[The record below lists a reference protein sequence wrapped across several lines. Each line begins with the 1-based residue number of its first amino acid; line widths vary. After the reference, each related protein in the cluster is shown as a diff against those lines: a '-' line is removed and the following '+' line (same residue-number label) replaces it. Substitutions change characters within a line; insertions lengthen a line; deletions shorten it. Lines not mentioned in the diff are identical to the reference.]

1 MAVLSQTPFQ
11 LPDFAKMAY
20 EKSLMDE
27 EKQRREE
34 EREKQK
40 KAERRQETMLP
51 QAKSSYLDNTYKLDP
66 NRLPVANMAWQLYE
80 KAAQDYILNGD
91 PESLDNANSALKDF
105 QQVLNVGVIASAE
118 GRRQLQEVKSNPY
131 AYDEPTRSG
140 IESQYNNYV
149 KFDFAPQ
156 VENGVLTVLSSDGK
170 TRVPINQSPGFSIGV
185 AQGPGGNALSVNKE
199 DPYIKLMDPIERA
212 AEAIQLY
219 GPASKRDQGNVT
231 FYDVKYIQDN
241 ALKTLDNDLRLE
253 VPGGQE
259 RRRRLATEAAAR
271 IKGGLP
277 SNEEVEI
284 ILNDPTRFSQVV
296 ADYKKSLAESIKSV
310 TPARTVTGRGGG
322 GGGTGGDGL
331 TKSDVNE
338 LNAFFYGAGSEPIS
352 GGGIK
357 ISPQLYSVKVGGTDI
372 PITSISFDSKGEIV
386 SVEADTKGM
395 PSLKIEPEKFK
406 TAVVQNLTT
415 RNIKGA
421 VSKAVLNSMNA
432 KGKQPK

>member
-1 MAVLSQTPFQ
+1 MAVLSRAVLQI
-11 LPDFAKMAY
+11 PDFAKMAY
-20 EKSLMDE
+20 EKSLVDE

-40 KAERRQETMLP
+40 KAERRQEAMLP

-66 NRLPVANMAWQLYE
+66 NRLPVANMAWQIYE
-80 KAAQDYILNGD
+80 KAAQDYILNGN

-118 GRRQLQEVKSNPY
+118 GRKQLQEVKSNPY

-149 KFDFAPQ
+149 KFDFVPQ

-170 TRVPINQSPGFSIGV
+170 TRVPVSQSPGFSIGV
-185 AQGPGGNALSVNKE
+185 AQGPGGNALNVNRE
-199 DPYIKLMDPIERA
+199 DPYIKLMDPMERA
-212 AEAIQLY
+212 VESVKLF
-219 GPASKRDQGNVT
+219 GPAAKRDKGNMS

-241 ALKTLDNDLRLE
+241 ALKTLDNDLNAE
-253 VPGGQE
+253 TPGSQE
-259 RRRRLATEAAAR
+259 GRKRLAMQAAYKL
-271 IKGGLP
+271 KGGPP

-284 ILNDPTRFSQVV
+284 ILNDPIRFGQVV
-296 ADYKKSLAESIKSV
+296 ADYKKLLSEKVQSV
-310 TPARTVTGRGGG
+310 TPSKTV
-322 GGGTGGDGL
+322 TGGDGGGPDGL
-331 TKSDVNE
+331 TTSDVNE
-338 LNAFFYGAGSEPIS
+338 LNAFFYGAGSAPIS
-352 GGGIK
+352 GGGIR
-357 ISPQLYSVKVGGTDI
+357 ISPQNYSVKVGGNDI

-415 RNIKGA
+415 RNIKSA
-421 VSKAVLNSMNA
+421 VSKAVVNSMNS

>member
-1 MAVLSQTPFQ
+1 MSVLNQTPFQ

-20 EKSLMDE
+20 EKSLVDE

-40 KAERRQETMLP
+40 KTERRQETMLP

-66 NRLPVANMAWQLYE
+66 NRLPVANMAWQIYE
-80 KAAQDYILNGD
+80 KAAQDYILNGN

-105 QQVLNVGVIASAE
+105 QQVLNVGVIASSE
-118 GRRQLQEVKSNPY
+118 GRKQLQEVKSNPY

-149 KFDFAPQ
+149 KFDFVPQ

-170 TRVPINQSPGFSIGV
+170 TRVPVSQSPGFSIGV
-185 AQGPGGNALSVNKE
+185 AQGPGGNALNVNRE
-199 DPYIKLMDPIERA
+199 DPYIKLMDPMERA
-212 AEAIQLY
+212 VESVKLF
-219 GPASKRDQGNVT
+219 GPAAKRDKGNVS

-241 ALKTLDNDLRLE
+241 ALKTLDNDLNAE
-253 VPGGQE
+253 TPGSQE
-259 RRRRLATEAAAR
+259 GRKRLAMQAAYKL
-271 IKGGLP
+271 KGGPP

-284 ILNDPTRFSQVV
+284 ILNDPIRFGQVV
-296 ADYKKSLAESIKSV
+296 ADYKKLLSEKVQSV
-310 TPARTVTGRGGG
+310 TPSKTV
-322 GGGTGGDGL
+322 TGGDGGGPDGL
-331 TKSDVNE
+331 TKYDVNE
-338 LNAFFYGAGSEPIS
+338 LNAFFYGAGSAPIS
-352 GGGIK
+352 GGGIR
-357 ISPQLYSVKVGGTDI
+357 ISPQNYSVKVGGTDI

-415 RNIKGA
+415 RNLKSA
-421 VSKAVLNSMNA
+421 VSKAVVNSMNS

>member
-1 MAVLSQTPFQ
+1 MAVLNQTPFQ

-20 EKSLMDE
+20 EKSLVDE

-40 KAERRQETMLP
+40 KAERRQEAMLP

-66 NRLPVANMAWQLYE
+66 NRLPVANMAWQIYE
-80 KAAQDYILNGD
+80 KAAQDYILNGN

-105 QQVLNVGVIASAE
+105 QQVLNVGVIASSE
-118 GRRQLQEVKSNPY
+118 GRKQLQEVKSNPY

-149 KFDFAPQ
+149 KFDFVPQ

-170 TRVPINQSPGFSIGV
+170 TRVPVSQSPGFSIGV
-185 AQGPGGNALSVNKE
+185 AQGPGGNALNVNRE
-199 DPYIKLMDPIERA
+199 DPYIKLMDPMERA
-212 AEAIQLY
+212 VESVKLF
-219 GPASKRDQGNVT
+219 GPAAKRDKGNIS

-241 ALKTLDNDLRLE
+241 ALKTLDNDLNAE
-253 VPGGQE
+253 TPGSQE
-259 RRRRLATEAAAR
+259 GRKRLAMQAAYKL
-271 IKGGLP
+271 KGGPP

-284 ILNDPTRFSQVV
+284 ILNDPIRFGQVV
-296 ADYKKSLAESIKSV
+296 ADYKKLLSEKVQSV
-310 TPARTVTGRGGG
+310 TPSKTV
-322 GGGTGGDGL
+322 TGGDGGGPDGL
-331 TKSDVNE
+331 TKYDVNE
-338 LNAFFYGAGSEPIS
+338 LNAFFYGAGSSPIS
-352 GGGIK
+352 GGGIR
-357 ISPQLYSVKVGGTDI
+357 ISPKNYSVKVGGTDI

-386 SVEADTKGM
+386 SVEADTKGL
-395 PSLKIEPEKFK
+395 PSLKIEPDKFK
-406 TAVVQNLTT
+406 TAVVQNLTI

-421 VSKAVLNSMNA
+421 VSNAVLNSMNS

>member
-1 MAVLSQTPFQ
+1 MAVLNQTPFQ

-20 EKSLMDE
+20 EKSLVDE

-40 KAERRQETMLP
+40 KAERRQEAMLP

-66 NRLPVANMAWQLYE
+66 NRLPVANMAWQIYE
-80 KAAQDYILNGD
+80 KAAQDYILNGN

-105 QQVLNVGVIASAE
+105 QQVLNVGVIASSE
-118 GRRQLQEVKSNPY
+118 GRKQLQEVKSNPY

-149 KFDFAPQ
+149 KFDFVPQ

-170 TRVPINQSPGFSIGV
+170 TRVPVSQSPGFSIGV
-185 AQGPGGNALSVNKE
+185 AQGPGGNALNVNRE
-199 DPYIKLMDPIERA
+199 DPYIKLMDPMERA
-212 AEAIQLY
+212 VESVKLF
-219 GPASKRDQGNVT
+219 GPAAKRDKGNVS

-241 ALKTLDNDLRLE
+241 ALKTLDNDLNAE
-253 VPGGQE
+253 TPGSQE
-259 RRRRLATEAAAR
+259 GRKRLAMQAAYKL
-271 IKGGLP
+271 KGGPP

-284 ILNDPTRFSQVV
+284 ILNDPIRFGQVV
-296 ADYKKSLAESIKSV
+296 ADYKKLLSEKVQSV
-310 TPARTVTGRGGG
+310 TPSKTV
-322 GGGTGGDGL
+322 TGGDGGGPDGL
-331 TKSDVNE
+331 TKYDVNE
-338 LNAFFYGAGSEPIS
+338 LNAFFYGAGSAPIS
-352 GGGIK
+352 GGGIR
-357 ISPQLYSVKVGGTDI
+357 ISPQNYSVKVGGTDI

-415 RNIKGA
+415 RNLKSA
-421 VSKAVLNSMNA
+421 VSKAVVNSMNS

>member
-1 MAVLSQTPFQ
+1 MAVLNQTPFQ

-20 EKSLMDE
+20 EKSLVDE

-40 KAERRQETMLP
+40 KAERRQEAMLP

-66 NRLPVANMAWQLYE
+66 NRLPVANMAWQIYE
-80 KAAQDYILNGD
+80 KAAQDYILNGN

-105 QQVLNVGVIASAE
+105 QQVLNVGVIASSE
-118 GRRQLQEVKSNPY
+118 GRKQLQEVKSNPY

-149 KFDFAPQ
+149 KFDFVPQ

-170 TRVPINQSPGFSIGV
+170 TRVPVSQSPGFSIGV
-185 AQGPGGNALSVNKE
+185 AQGPGGNALNVNRE
-199 DPYIKLMDPIERA
+199 DPYIKLMDPMERA
-212 AEAIQLY
+212 VESVKLF
-219 GPASKRDQGNVT
+219 GPAAKRDKGNMS

-241 ALKTLDNDLRLE
+241 ALKTLDNDLNAE
-253 VPGGQE
+253 TPGSQE
-259 RRRRLATEAAAR
+259 GRKRLAMQAAYKL
-271 IKGGLP
+271 KGGPP

-284 ILNDPTRFSQVV
+284 ILNDPIRFGQVV
-296 ADYKKSLAESIKSV
+296 ADYKKLLSEKVQSV
-310 TPARTVTGRGGG
+310 TPSKTV
-322 GGGTGGDGL
+322 TGGDGGGPDGL
-331 TKSDVNE
+331 TKYDVNE
-338 LNAFFYGAGSEPIS
+338 LNAFFYGAGSSPIS
-352 GGGIK
+352 GGGIR
-357 ISPQLYSVKVGGTDI
+357 ISPQNYSVKVGGTDI

-415 RNIKGA
+415 RNLKSA
-421 VSKAVLNSMNA
+421 VSKAVVNSMNS

>member
-1 MAVLSQTPFQ
+1 MAVLNQTPFQ

-20 EKSLMDE
+20 EKSLVDE

-40 KAERRQETMLP
+40 KAERRQEAMLP

-66 NRLPVANMAWQLYE
+66 NRLPVANMAWQIYE
-80 KAAQDYILNGD
+80 KAAQDYILNGN

-149 KFDFAPQ
+149 KFDFVPQ

-170 TRVPINQSPGFSIGV
+170 TRVPVSQSPGFSIGV
-185 AQGPGGNALSVNKE
+185 AQGPGGNALNVNKE
-199 DPYIKLMDPIERA
+199 DPYIKLMNPMERA
-212 AEAIQLY
+212 AESVQLY
-219 GPASKRDQGNVT
+219 GPASKRDQGDVT

-259 RRRRLATEAAAR
+259 RRRRIATEAAAR

-296 ADYKKSLAESIKSV
+296 ADYKKLLAENIQAV
-310 TPARTVTGRGGG
+310 TPSKTVTGRGGDG
-322 GGGTGGDGL
+322 SGL
-331 TKSDVNE
+331 TKYDVNE
-338 LNAFFYGAGSEPIS
+338 LNAFFYGAGSAPIS
-352 GGGIK
+352 GGGIR
-357 ISPQLYSVKVGGTDI
+357 ISPKNYSVKVGGTDI
-372 PITSISFDSKGEIV
+372 PITSISFDSKGEII

-406 TAVVQNLTT
+406 TAVVQNLTI

-421 VSKAVLNSMNA
+421 VSKAVVNSMNS

>member
-1 MAVLSQTPFQ
+1 MAVLNQTPFQ

-20 EKSLMDE
+20 EKSLVDE

-40 KAERRQETMLP
+40 KAERRQEAMLP

-66 NRLPVANMAWQLYE
+66 NRLPVANMAWQIYE
-80 KAAQDYILNGD
+80 KAAQDYILNGN

-149 KFDFAPQ
+149 KFDFVPQ

-170 TRVPINQSPGFSIGV
+170 TRVPVSQSPGFSIGV
-185 AQGPGGNALSVNKE
+185 AQGPGGNALNVNKE
-199 DPYIKLMDPIERA
+199 DPYIKLMNPMERA
-212 AEAIQLY
+212 AESVQLY
-219 GPASKRDQGNVT
+219 GPASKRDQGDVT

-241 ALKTLDNDLRLE
+241 ALKTLDHDLRLE

-259 RRRRLATEAAAR
+259 RRRRIATEAAAR

-296 ADYKKSLAESIKSV
+296 ADYKKLLAENIQAV
-310 TPARTVTGRGGG
+310 TPSKTVTGRGGDG
-322 GGGTGGDGL
+322 SGL
-331 TKSDVNE
+331 TKYDVNE
-338 LNAFFYGAGSEPIS
+338 LNAFFYGAGSAPIS

-357 ISPQLYSVKVGGTDI
+357 ISPQNYLVKVGGTDI
-372 PITSISFDSKGEIV
+372 PITSISFDSKGEII

-406 TAVVQNLTT
+406 TAVVQNLTI

-421 VSKAVLNSMNA
+421 VSKAVVNSMNS

>member
-1 MAVLSQTPFQ
+1 MAVLNQTPFQ

-20 EKSLMDE
+20 EKSLVDE

-40 KAERRQETMLP
+40 KTERRQETMLP

-66 NRLPVANMAWQLYE
+66 NRLPVANMAWQIYE
-80 KAAQDYILNGD
+80 KAAQDYILNGN

-105 QQVLNVGVIASAE
+105 QQVLNVGVIASSE
-118 GRRQLQEVKSNPY
+118 GRKQLQEVKSNPY

-149 KFDFAPQ
+149 KFDFVPQ

-170 TRVPINQSPGFSIGV
+170 TRVPVSQSPGFSIGV
-185 AQGPGGNALSVNKE
+185 AQGPGGNALNVNRE
-199 DPYIKLMDPIERA
+199 DPYIKLMDPMERA
-212 AEAIQLY
+212 VESVKLF
-219 GPASKRDQGNVT
+219 GPAAKRDKGNVS

-241 ALKTLDNDLRLE
+241 ALKTLDNDLNAE
-253 VPGGQE
+253 TPGSQE
-259 RRRRLATEAAAR
+259 GRKRLAMQAAYKL
-271 IKGGLP
+271 KGGPP

-284 ILNDPTRFSQVV
+284 ILNDPIRFGQVV
-296 ADYKKSLAESIKSV
+296 ADYKKLLSEKVQSV
-310 TPARTVTGRGGG
+310 TPSKTV
-322 GGGTGGDGL
+322 TGGDGGGPDGL
-331 TKSDVNE
+331 TKYDVNE
-338 LNAFFYGAGSEPIS
+338 LNAFFYGAGSAPIS
-352 GGGIK
+352 GGGIR
-357 ISPQLYSVKVGGTDI
+357 ISPQNYSVKVGGTDI

-395 PSLKIEPEKFK
+395 PSLKIEPDKFK

-415 RNIKGA
+415 RNLKSA
-421 VSKAVLNSMNA
+421 VSKAVVNSMNS

>member
-1 MAVLSQTPFQ
+1 MAVLSRAVLQI
-11 LPDFAKMAY
+11 PDFAKMAY
-20 EKSLMDE
+20 EKSLVDE

-40 KAERRQETMLP
+40 KAERRQEAMLP

-66 NRLPVANMAWQLYE
+66 NRLPVANMAWQIYE
-80 KAAQDYILNGD
+80 KAAQDYILNGN

-118 GRRQLQEVKSNPY
+118 GRKQLQEVKSNPY

-149 KFDFAPQ
+149 KFDFVPQ

-170 TRVPINQSPGFSIGV
+170 TRVPVSQSPGFSIGV
-185 AQGPGGNALSVNKE
+185 AQGPGGNALNVNRE
-199 DPYIKLMDPIERA
+199 DPYIKLMDPMERA
-212 AEAIQLY
+212 VESVKLF
-219 GPASKRDQGNVT
+219 GPAAKRDKGNMS

-241 ALKTLDNDLRLE
+241 ALKTLDNDLNAE
-253 VPGGQE
+253 TPGSQE
-259 RRRRLATEAAAR
+259 GRKRLAMQAAYKL
-271 IKGGLP
+271 KGGPP

-284 ILNDPTRFSQVV
+284 ILNDPIRFGQVV
-296 ADYKKSLAESIKSV
+296 ADYKKLLSEKVQSV
-310 TPARTVTGRGGG
+310 TPSKTV
-322 GGGTGGDGL
+322 TGGDGGGPDGL
-331 TKSDVNE
+331 TTSDVNE
-338 LNAFFYGAGSEPIS
+338 LNAFFYGAGSAPIS
-352 GGGIK
+352 GGGIR
-357 ISPQLYSVKVGGTDI
+357 ISPQNYSVKVGGTDI

-415 RNIKGA
+415 RNIKSA
-421 VSKAVLNSMNA
+421 VSKAVVNSMNS

>member
-1 MAVLSQTPFQ
+1 
-11 LPDFAKMAY
+11 MAY
-20 EKSLMDE
+20 EKSLVDE

-40 KAERRQETMLP
+40 KAERRQEAMLP
-51 QAKSSYLDNTYKLDP
+51 QAKSSYLDNAYKLDP
-66 NRLPVANMAWQLYE
+66 NRLPVANMAWQIYE
-80 KAAQDYILNGD
+80 KAAQDYILNGN

-118 GRRQLQEVKSNPY
+118 GRKQLQEVKSNPY

-149 KFDFAPQ
+149 KFDFVPQ

-170 TRVPINQSPGFSIGV
+170 TRVPVSQSPGFSIGV
-185 AQGPGGNALSVNKE
+185 AQGPGGNALNVNRE
-199 DPYIKLMDPIERA
+199 DPYIKLMDPMERA
-212 AEAIQLY
+212 VESVKLF
-219 GPASKRDQGNVT
+219 GPAAKRDKGNMS

-241 ALKTLDNDLRLE
+241 ALKTLDNDLNAE
-253 VPGGQE
+253 TPGSQE
-259 RRRRLATEAAAR
+259 GRKRLAMQAAYKL
-271 IKGGLP
+271 KGGPP

-284 ILNDPTRFSQVV
+284 ILNDPIRFGQVV
-296 ADYKKSLAESIKSV
+296 ADYKKLLSEKVQSV
-310 TPARTVTGRGGG
+310 TPSKTV
-322 GGGTGGDGL
+322 TGGDGGGPDGL
-331 TKSDVNE
+331 TTSDVNE
-338 LNAFFYGAGSEPIS
+338 LNAFFYGAGSAPIS
-352 GGGIK
+352 GGGIR
-357 ISPQLYSVKVGGTDI
+357 ISPQNYSVKVGGNDI

-415 RNIKGA
+415 RNIKSA
-421 VSKAVLNSMNA
+421 VSKAVVNSMNS

>member
-1 MAVLSQTPFQ
+1 MAVLNQTPFQ

-20 EKSLMDE
+20 EKSLVDE

-40 KAERRQETMLP
+40 KAERRQEAMLP

-66 NRLPVANMAWQLYE
+66 NRLPVANMAWQIYE
-80 KAAQDYILNGD
+80 KAAQDYILNGN

-105 QQVLNVGVIASAE
+105 QQVLNVGVIASSE
-118 GRRQLQEVKSNPY
+118 GRKQLQEVKSNPY

-149 KFDFAPQ
+149 KFDFVPQ

-170 TRVPINQSPGFSIGV
+170 TRVPVSQSPGFSIGV
-185 AQGPGGNALSVNKE
+185 AQGPGGNALNVNKE
-199 DPYIKLMDPIERA
+199 DPYIKLMNPMERA
-212 AEAIQLY
+212 AESVQLY
-219 GPASKRDQGNVT
+219 GPASKRDQGDVT

-259 RRRRLATEAAAR
+259 RRRRIATEAAAR

-296 ADYKKSLAESIKSV
+296 ADYKKLLAENIQAV
-310 TPARTVTGRGGG
+310 TPSKTVTGRGGPAG
-322 GGGTGGDGL
+322 PDGL
-331 TKSDVNE
+331 TKYDVNE
-338 LNAFFYGAGSEPIS
+338 LNAFFYDAGSAPIS

-357 ISPQLYSVKVGGTDI
+357 ISPQNYSVKVGGTDI

-421 VSKAVLNSMNA
+421 VSRAVLNSMNS

>member
-1 MAVLSQTPFQ
+1 MAVLNQTPFQ

-20 EKSLMDE
+20 EKSLVDE

-40 KAERRQETMLP
+40 KAERRQEAMLP

-66 NRLPVANMAWQLYE
+66 NRLPVANMAWQIYE
-80 KAAQDYILNGD
+80 KAAQDYILNGN

-105 QQVLNVGVIASAE
+105 QQVLNVGVIASSE
-118 GRRQLQEVKSNPY
+118 GRKQLQEVKSNPY

-149 KFDFAPQ
+149 KFDFVPQ

-170 TRVPINQSPGFSIGV
+170 TRVPVSQSPGFSIGV
-185 AQGPGGNALSVNKE
+185 AQGPGGNALNVNRE
-199 DPYIKLMDPIERA
+199 DPYIKLMDPMERA
-212 AEAIQLY
+212 VESVKLF
-219 GPASKRDQGNVT
+219 GPAAKRDKGNMS

-241 ALKTLDNDLRLE
+241 ALKTLDNDLNAE
-253 VPGGQE
+253 TPGSQE
-259 RRRRLATEAAAR
+259 GRKRLAMQAAYKL
-271 IKGGLP
+271 KGGPP

-284 ILNDPTRFSQVV
+284 ILNDPIRFGQVV
-296 ADYKKSLAESIKSV
+296 ADYKKLLSEKVQSV
-310 TPARTVTGRGGG
+310 TPSKTVTGGDGGG
-322 GGGTGGDGL
+322 PDGL

-338 LNAFFYGAGSEPIS
+338 LNAFFYGAGSAPIS
-352 GGGIK
+352 GGGIR
-357 ISPQLYSVKVGGTDI
+357 ISPQNYSVKVGGTDI

-395 PSLKIEPEKFK
+395 PSLKIEPDKFK

-415 RNIKGA
+415 RNIKSA
-421 VSKAVLNSMNA
+421 VSKAVVNSMNS